1 MLLVKTIAVAA
12 AALLSVAVLARLMAQ
27 VNAARAVARVRP
39 RPAPRA
45 MTKLRQDPRT
55 GIYYPED

>member
-1 MLLVKTIAVAA
+1 MLLVKTIAVVAA
-12 AALLSVAVLARLMAQ
+12 AVLSVAALARLMAQ
-27 VNAARAVARVRP
+27 FNAARATARVRT

-45 MTKLRQDPRT
+45 MTKLRQDSRT